1 LERTLIFIFLAL
13 VITTPFLY
21 RIIRLGGL
29 SWFVKK
35 DQLGHDQ
42 NYDKAE
48 QLRFVQIIIGY
59 CYFILHGS
67 ISWGW
72 SNIILFTLIAF
83 FISISMEILGS
94 NFGFIFGGK
103 YQYDPEKSP
112 GPIYAGIP
120 LVIPL
125 SWAGLIYMSWNYS
138 MFILGHDYIVGSSK
152 GMVILIIPSFLLT
165 ILDLVL
171 DPIAVDE
178 KRWEWKI
185 PGHYHKVPLFNFSGW
200 FFTTLIILWL
210 FTILHVP
217 IITDTDSSLLF
228 QYSPGLLFSILP
240 AIASRPCFERGLKIP
255 GVIGLIFSIG
265 MITTIIM
272 RYNANIFQ

>member
-1 LERTLIFIFLAL
+1 LEKILIIIFFTL
-13 VITTPFLY
+13 VITVPFLY

-35 DQLGHDQ
+35 DQIGHDQ

-72 SNIILFTLIAF
+72 VNNILFTLIAF
-83 FISISMEILGS
+83 FISISMEVLGS

-103 YQYDPEKSP
+103 YKYDPEKSP
-112 GPIYAGIP
+112 GPLYAGIP
-120 LVIPL
+120 LVIPV
-125 SWAGLIYMSWNYS
+125 SWAGLIYMSLNYS
-138 MFILGHDYIVGSSK
+138 MLILGHEYFVSSYR
-152 GMVILIIPSFLLT
+152 GMVILMIPSLLLT

-178 KRWEWKI
+178 KRWEWKT
-185 PGHYHKVPLFNFSGW
+185 PGPYHKVPLFNFVGW

-217 IITDTDSSLLF
+217 IIAGTDSSLLF

-255 GVIGLIFSIG
+255 GIIGLIFSIG
-265 MITTIIM
+265 MIAIIIIT
-272 RYNANIFQ
+272 NGENIFQ